1 MTMKRLFCALCL
13 SGTLSLAQAQSLTLD
28 RCLQMAKENYPAIRQ
43 YGILDRSLGYDLA
56 NAAKAWLP
64 QVSVSAG
71 GYGFTDI
78 INGDSKASM
87 MGIDMN
93 NLVANASVTV
103 KQTIY
108 DGGKTALKRRMAE
121 AESDVETRQLDVT
134 MDDVCD
140 RVEQIYF
147 SILLLDEQLRQN
159 ATLQQDLSVSMKT
172 VEDMMQGGVA
182 NQSDRDVLRVE
193 QLKATQQHDQLEAS
207 RTAYLRMLGKF
218 IDSPLTEEAQ
228 LAKPA
233 DIYNVSRDASRRP
246 EMMLFASQEKMLDV
260 QRKKLDADLRP
271 TVGFMGMGAYHT
283 KVSDLVNNGMLL
295 GGVSLS
301 WNIGALYTR
310 KNDMRK
316 LDEQRQRIS
325 VQRETFLFNN
335 TLQQEQTDG
344 AVEALRR
351 QLANDDEIV
360 ALRESIRLA
369 SGKKVEMG
377 TMSVNDLVRD
387 INAVA
392 MARAQKAGHEV
403 QLLQQVYRLRR
414 LKN

>member
-13 SGTLSLAQAQSLTLD
+13 SGTICLAQAQSLTLD
-28 RCLQMAKENYPAIRQ
+28 GCLQMAQENYPAIRQ

-193 QLKATQQHDQLEAS
+193 QLKATQQHDQLAAS

-233 DIYNVSRDASRRP
+233 DMYNVSRDASRRP

-414 LKN
+414 LND

>member
-121 AESDVETRQLDVT
+121 AESDVESRQLDVT

-193 QLKATQQHDQLEAS
+193 QLKATQQHDQLAAS

-218 IDSPLTEEAQ
+218 IDSPLTEEAL

>member
-121 AESDVETRQLDVT
+121 AESDVESRQLDVT

-193 QLKATQQHDQLEAS
+193 QLKATQQHDQLAAS

-233 DIYNVSRDASRRP
+233 DMYNVSRDASRRP

-414 LKN
+414 LND

>member
-87 MGIDMN
+87 MGLDMN

-108 DGGKTALKRRMAE
+108 DGGKTALKRHMAE
-121 AESDVETRQLDVT
+121 AESDVESRQLDVT

-218 IDSPLTEEAQ
+218 IDSPLTEEAL

>member
-1 MTMKRLFCALCL
+1 MLCL
-13 SGTLSLAQAQSLTLD
+13 TAFCRIASAQHLTLNECLQLAQQ
-28 RCLQMAKENYPAIRQ
+28 NYPAIKQ
-43 YGILDRSLGYDLA
+43 YDILNRSRGYDLA
-56 NAAKAWLP
+56 NAATAWLP
-64 QVSVSAG
+64 QVSVSVG

-78 INGDSKASM
+78 VNADSKAAM

-93 NLVANASVTV
+93 NLVANASLTV
-103 KQTIY
+103 KQTVY
-108 DGGKTALKRRMAE
+108 DGGKIALKRHMAE
-121 AESDVETRQLDVT
+121 AESDVQLRQLDVT

-172 VEDMMQGGVA
+172 VEDMMQGGIA
-182 NQSDRDVLRVE
+182 NPSDRDVLRVE
-193 QLKATQQHDQLEAS
+193 QLKATQQHDQLAAS
-207 RTAYLRMLGKF
+207 RMAYLRMLGKF
-218 IDSPLTEEAQ
+218 INCQLSEEAQ
-228 LAKPA
+228 LDKPA
-233 DIYNVSRDASRRP
+233 NIYNVLRDASRRP

-260 QRKKLDADLRP
+260 QRRKLNADLRP
-271 TVGFMGMGAYHT
+271 TVGFVGMWTYHT
-283 KVSDLVNNGMLL
+283 TVSNLVNNGILL

-310 KNDMRK
+310 KNDIRK
-316 LDEQRQRIS
+316 LDEQRQQIS
-325 VQRETFLFNN
+325 AQRQTFLFNN

-344 AVEALRR
+344 VVEALRK
-351 QLANDDEIV
+351 QLDNDDKIV
-360 ALRESIRLA
+360 ALRENIRVA

-392 MARAQKAGHEV
+392 MARAQKAAHEV
-403 QLLQQVYRLRR
+403 MLLQNIYRLKR
-414 LKN
+414 LNK

>member
-1 MTMKRLFCALCL
+1 MTMKRLFYALCL
-13 SGTLSLAQAQSLTLD
+13 SGTICLAQAQSLTLD
-28 RCLQMAKENYPAIRQ
+28 GCLQMAQENYPAIRQ

-87 MGIDMN
+87 MGLDMN

-193 QLKATQQHDQLEAS
+193 QLKATQQHDQLSAS

-233 DIYNVSRDASRRP
+233 DIYNESRDASRRP

-271 TVGFMGMGAYHT
+271 TIGFMGMGAYHT

-316 LDEQRQRIS
+316 LEEQRQRIS
-325 VQRETFLFNN
+325 AQRETFLFNN

-414 LKN
+414 LND

>member
-1 MTMKRLFCALCL
+1 MTMKRLFYALCL
-13 SGTLSLAQAQSLTLD
+13 SGTICLAQAQSLTLD
-28 RCLQMAKENYPAIRQ
+28 GCLQMAQENYPAIRQ

-64 QVSVSAG
+64 QVSVSTG

-87 MGIDMN
+87 MGLDMN

-193 QLKATQQHDQLEAS
+193 QLKATQQHDQLSAS

>member
-87 MGIDMN
+87 MGLDMN

-108 DGGKTALKRRMAE
+108 DGGKTALKRHMAE

-193 QLKATQQHDQLEAS
+193 QLKATQQHDQLAAS

-233 DIYNVSRDASRRP
+233 DMYNVSRDASRRP

-316 LDEQRQRIS
+316 LEEQRQRIS

-414 LKN
+414 LND

>member
-1 MTMKRLFCALCL
+1 MKMKRLFSALWLSGALCM
-13 SGTLSLAQAQSLTLD
+13 AQAQNLTLD
-28 RCLQMAKENYPAIRQ
+28 ECLQMAQENYPAIRQ
-43 YGILDRSLGYDLA
+43 YGIVERSRGYDLA
-56 NAAKAWLP
+56 NVVTAWLP

-78 INGDSKASM
+78 INGDSKAAM

-93 NLVANASVTV
+93 NLVASASLTV

-108 DGGKTALKRRMAE
+108 DGGKIALKRQMAE
-121 AESDVETRQLDVT
+121 VESDVQSRQIDVT
-134 MDDVCD
+134 MYDVND

-159 ATLQQDLSVSMKT
+159 STLQDDLNASMKT
-172 VEDMMQGGVA
+172 VESMMTGGIA
-182 NQSDRDVLRVE
+182 NKSDHDVLRVE
-193 QLKATQQHDQLEAS
+193 QLKATQQRDQLAAS
-207 RTAYLRMLGKF
+207 RTAYLRMLSAF
-218 IDSPLTEEAQ
+218 IGSHIGETAVFER
-228 LAKPA
+228 PA
-233 DIYNVSRDASRRP
+233 NIYNVSRDASHRP

-283 KVSDLVNNGMLL
+283 KVSDLINNGILL

-310 KNDMRK
+310 KNDIRK
-316 LDEQRQRIS
+316 LDEQRQKIS
-325 VQRETFLFNN
+325 AQRETFLFNN
-335 TLQQEQTDG
+335 NLQQNQTDG
-344 AVEALRR
+344 AIDALRR

-369 SGKKVEMG
+369 SNKKVEMG

-387 INAVA
+387 INAVS
-392 MARAQKAGHEV
+392 MARATKAQHEV
-403 QLLQQVYRLRR
+403 QLLQSLYIIRR
-414 LKN
+414 LNN

>member
-121 AESDVETRQLDVT
+121 AESDVESRQLDVT

-193 QLKATQQHDQLEAS
+193 QLKATQQHDQLAAS

-414 LKN
+414 LND

>member
-218 IDSPLTEEAQ
+218 IDSPLTEEAL

>member
-193 QLKATQQHDQLEAS
+193 QLKATQQHDQLAAS